1 MPNKIYRYVFIMDGH
16 KIISCWYD
24 GNKTTVGQMMI
35 NAMEKNCFHWNF
47 KNYEWFVEWK
57 DVEE

>member
-24 GNKTTVGQMMI
+24 GRKTTVGQMLM
-35 NAMEKNCFHWNF
+35 NACEKNLF
-47 KNYEWFVEWK
+47 NYSINIYDWFVEWK